1 MKQWRISYL
10 VGTMFILRSS
20 YNVIIGMSFYKVEV
34 LDQLCILFF
43 HENRVISMHLVHIM
57 EMYVV
62 FFIDEMEECEAT
74 FLYIK

>member
-1 MKQWRISYL
+1 
-10 VGTMFILRSS
+10 
-20 YNVIIGMSFYKVEV
+20 MSFYKVKV

-74 FLYIK
+74 FIYIK